1 MWCHSFFLC
10 DLYLGQ
16 AASLALA
23 YVSRGQYME
32 RIEGGR
38 HGKSICVAVEAR
50 VATTVPFTFVC
61 CIGGRF
67 PVGPL
72 QLTLTT

>member
-1 MWCHSFFLC
+1 MQSLLGAGCLAGFGLC
-10 DLYLGQ
+10 EQ
-16 AASLALA
+16 RA
-23 YVSRGQYME
+23 VHE
-32 RIEGGR
+32 RIEGGG
-38 HGKSICVAVEAR
+38 HEKSICVAVEAR
-50 VATTVPFTFVC
+50 AAATVPFTFIC